1 MSNKLYF
8 ERSALADEIAKELLG
23 IDHGTP
29 LTKLVVNPSSGTF
42 LSAQR
47 RTGKSTFM
55 RLDFEPALLRHG
67 VPVIY
72 VDLWSDPKQDPGIL
86 IHEAV
91 KDALKESEGPIGK
104 FVRNS
109 GLSKFS
115 IAGAFSF
122 DIQRVGKDITLA
134 KALGELA
141 DKHQAKRVVLIVD
154 EAQHA
159 LTTDLGQASMF
170 ALKAARD
177 AMNLAGQPPKLLL
190 VCTGSSRSKLGALV
204 TGKESPF
211 YGSRLRD
218 FPMLGKDFAVWLCK
232 RLQAQQPTLVG
243 LDPEAVYRAFS
254 VLGYRP
260 EEMINTIGEA
270 GFQRDPDEDINV
282 VVATFANERHDQFM
296 HELDQQ
302 FKALNPLQQLVLKR
316 LVHMGELFSAYD
328 NETLQHYTSMLSTDV
343 TTAMV
348 QNALESLVTREIV
361 WKPKRGGYFIDDPL
375 WNDWAEYNSRATQV
389 A

>member
-1 MSNKLYF
+1 
-8 ERSALADEIAKELLG
+8 
-23 IDHGTP
+23 
-29 LTKLVVNPSSGTF
+29 
-42 LSAQR
+42 
-47 RTGKSTFM
+47 
-55 RLDFEPALLRHG
+55 
-67 VPVIY
+67 
-72 VDLWSDPKQDPGIL
+72 
-86 IHEAV
+86 
-91 KDALKESEGPIGK
+91 
-104 FVRNS
+104 
-109 GLSKFS
+109 
-115 IAGAFSF
+115 
-122 DIQRVGKDITLA
+122 
-134 KALGELA
+134 
-141 DKHQAKRVVLIVD
+141 
-154 EAQHA
+154 
-159 LTTDLGQASMF
+159 MF

-218 FPMLGKDFAVWLCK
+218 FPMLGKDFAIWLCK

-270 GFQRDPDEDINV
+270 GFQRDPDE
-282 VVATFANERHDQFM
+282 
-296 HELDQQ
+296 
-302 FKALNPLQQLVLKR
+302 
-316 LVHMGELFSAYD
+316 VHMGELFSAYD

-375 WNDWAEYNSRATQV
+375 WNDWVEYNSRANDAAGKKFVT
-389 A
+389 